1 MEVQLQKFN
10 MKEITPDKVVVL
22 IGKRDTGKSF
32 LCTDLLYHHQ
42 DLPVGQGAQNKKGA
56 ALFHEGETVINNVDL
71 AQLARGGGG
80 GMTKQDM
87 ELAVAGGVKGL
98 VEENR
103 RIREQN
109 EVLITATKKQAS
121 AFAGALRDEN

>member
-1 MEVQLQKFN
+1 
-10 MKEITPDKVVVL
+10 
-22 IGKRDTGKSF
+22 
-32 LCTDLLYHHQ
+32 
-42 DLPVGQGAQNKKGA
+42 
-56 ALFHEGETVINNVDL
+56 LFHKGETVVNNVDL

-109 EVLITATKKQAS
+109 ETLISTTRAQANKIGQVIGDL
-121 AFAGALRDEN
+121 A